1 MKLRRL
7 DRSGHT
13 EVITDIND
21 IIAETE
27 KMMNEVGGAKRCSVL
42 LEEPGQKAVRVDD
55 LTTLPTKDPESTVYV
70 LPQLVGG

>member
-7 DRSGHT
+7 DRTGHT
-13 EVITDIND
+13 EVETSIDQ

-27 KMMNEVGGAKRCSVL
+27 TMMNAAGGKARCSVL

-55 LTTLPTKDPESTVYV
+55 LTTLPTKHPESTVYV

>member
-13 EVITDIND
+13 EVVADIND

-27 KMMNEVGGAKRCSVL
+27 KMMNEAGGKARCSVL

-55 LTTLPTKDPESTVYV
+55 LTTLPTKDPGSTVYV